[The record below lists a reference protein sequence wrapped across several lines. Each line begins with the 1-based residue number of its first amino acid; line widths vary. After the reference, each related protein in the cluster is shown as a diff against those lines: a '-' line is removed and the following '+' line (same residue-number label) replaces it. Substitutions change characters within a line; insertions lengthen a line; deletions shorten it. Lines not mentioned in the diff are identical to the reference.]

1 MLLYRRCTH
10 SQTPHTSADL
20 VRVSCH
26 TDTRSDTH
34 SHTIDTRH
42 SVTALGHA
50 ACAPTHLSGAPPAMS
65 GPAPLTDRP
74 PSPLTHQPVRHADTV
89 TVFARGGSAGSQAE
103 VRELFDLTGKREGV
117 HLPGRMQLRL
127 AATIGR
133 CQEAR
138 QPACMPV
145 PPRALLRPASS
156 SFRLCG
162 RWS

>member
-1 MLLYRRCTH
+1 MGHVGSKERGREGAEGSGHSLPAGQGAVCSYTGDTH
-10 SQTPHTSADL
+10 SLTPHTSADL

-103 VRELFDLTGKREGV
+103 VRELFDLTGKRKV
-117 HLPGRMQLRL
+117 CTFQD
-127 AATIGR
+127 
-133 CQEAR
+133 
-138 QPACMPV
+138 AC
-145 PPRALLRPASS
+145 S
-156 SFRLCG
+156 
-162 RWS
+162 